1 MQWAHSSS
9 DGNFPVSDY
18 WMDLWYVINVSGT
31 IVYIYIYIYGNQ
43 RETEVHTLQCADMER
58 HVSGGGSNSK
68 LLVQERVR
76 IVALIVAANWK
87 LAATVSMLT
96 QVKNS
101 PSFFFVYNN

>member
-1 MQWAHSSS
+1 MQWAHSCS

-31 IVYIYIYIYGNQ
+31 IVYIYIYIWKPKRNGGS
-43 RETEVHTLQCADMER
+43 HLQCADMER

-96 QVKNS
+96 QVKIALA
-101 PSFFFVYNN
+101 SFLFTIIK

>member
-31 IVYIYIYIYGNQ
+31 IVYIYIYGNQ

-87 LAATVSMLT
+87 LAATVSMRT
-96 QVKNS
+96 QVKITLAY
-101 PSFFFVYNN
+101 FLFTIIK

>member
-31 IVYIYIYIYGNQ
+31 IVYIYIYGNQ

-87 LAATVSMLT
+87 LAATVSMRT
-96 QVKNS
+96 QVKIALAY
-101 PSFFFVYNN
+101 FLFTIIK

>member
-31 IVYIYIYIYGNQ
+31 IVYIYIYGNQ

-87 LAATVSMLT
+87 LAATVSMRI
-96 QVKNS
+96 QVKIALAY
-101 PSFFFVYNN
+101 FLFTIIK